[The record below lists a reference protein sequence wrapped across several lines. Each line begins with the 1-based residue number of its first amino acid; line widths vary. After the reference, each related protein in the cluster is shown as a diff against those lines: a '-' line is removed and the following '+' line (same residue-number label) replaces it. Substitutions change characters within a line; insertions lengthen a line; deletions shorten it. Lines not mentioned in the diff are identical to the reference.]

1 MTAVLK
7 VLVGILAAT
16 SAVLLYFIIHEFNPF
31 LRRCNPDVCSS
42 YALSAFRVHSSSHSD
57 SSPCQYGSLP
67 GVLSF
72 NVMKPAGS
80 RWQTALPKCH
90 LANLLMPSS
99 EIGDV
104 KVLLLGDSVD
114 AHLTREW
121 CSELE
126 QPLRFTPPASVKGSV
141 ASFAAAAKAAATG
154 SGSSS
159 SNASLADAD
168 ECCKNRDVM
177 YYCRP
182 ERRNTAAAAAAAGAG
197 NGSGSIS
204 LGMYHIL
211 GVHLDGPFHT
221 GAKGNFLTRIPL
233 ALKTFEAVHGA
244 PPHLV
249 LLHSNFWDQS
259 RMWEQ
264 QQAGYGH
271 LNKLLPDV
279 VFSWSS
285 NFSLMLSTTA
295 ELLPEATL
303 MATRT
308 AAFPAFSA
316 NWLGR
321 WPYIQQL
328 NMAASEVAR
337 LHGVAVVD
345 VAGMVFGLEPRQYLQ
360 DQHHPNKV
368 VLLEAANIA
377 MNLLRQH
384 QQQQQQDTGQQQAG
398 DPASKAS
405 STTPDDDDLGA
416 DANKDD
422 NTDVAANTGD
432 ASSDAGQPEGAA
444 DVAEGSAAA
453 AAGPADVKGGGSSAA
468 ADRQAQGDSQRAA
481 APNRSSSNSK
491 TSSGSGGAG
500 DHSDVPQHQQQQ
512 QQQQGGVMPAGQQAA
527 GSVNVTRKALNSSQ
541 QQAGLPGL

>member
-1 MTAVLK
+1 MKAVLK

-57 SSPCQYGSLP
+57 GSPCQYGSLP

-80 RWQTALPKCH
+80 RWQTALPKCQ
-90 LANLLMPSS
+90 LDNLLMPSS
-99 EIGDV
+99 QMGDV

-114 AHLTREW
+114 ARLTRE
-121 CSELE
+121 C
-126 QPLRFTPPASVKGSV
+126 
-141 ASFAAAAKAAATG
+141 
-154 SGSSS
+154 
-159 SNASLADAD
+159 
-168 ECCKNRDVM
+168 
-177 YYCRP
+177 
-182 ERRNTAAAAAAAGAG
+182 
-197 NGSGSIS
+197 IS

-233 ALKTFEAVHGA
+233 ALKTFEAVQGA

-337 LHGVAVVD
+337 LHGVVVVD

-398 DPASKAS
+398 DPASQAS

-481 APNRSSSNSK
+481 APNRSSSSSK

-512 QQQQGGVMPAGQQAA
+512 QQQQQQQGGVMPAGQQAA
-527 GSVNVTRKALNSSQ
+527 GGVNVTRKALNSSQ